1 MDRLLQKRQNATR
14 RAYRARTA
22 VRGTAERPRLTVNV
36 SNLHITAQIID
47 DGSGKT
53 LAYATSVGQKLENNL
68 TKKAAWVGAEVAKK
82 AKKAKVTKVAFD
94 KGAHKFHGRV
104 KTLADAAREG
114 GLEF

>member
-1 MDRLLQKRQNATR
+1 MDRLLQKRQNAIR

-22 VRGTAERPRLTVNV
+22 VRGTSERPRLTVNV

-47 DGSGKT
+47 DETGKT
-53 LAYATSVGQKLENNL
+53 LAYSTSVGQKLENNL
-68 TKKAAWVGAEVAKK
+68 TKKASFVGEDIAKK

-104 KTLADAAREG
+104 KTLAEAAREG
-114 GLEF
+114 GLDF